1 MKFLTFTIMLVTLES
16 LCLFVFKQTISMI
29 FMSMITICAFLC
41 FTANNW
47 KICHKTFKK
56 TVIGIFCTGSGLIL
70 LKDYFHITPVNNE
83 STIDK
88 FFITL
93 IALCFI
99 LLIMAVFYI
108 KKLPLIKNIKFK
120 LYIANITN
128 FYNKIL
134 QLIKNSKYTCNDKS
148 FHNESSFDDYNPAT
162 GLPMIG
168 GIDAGGNPY
177 GTRLHDD

>member
-1 MKFLTFTIMLVTLES
+1 MIVTLDS
-16 LCLFVFKQTISMI
+16 LCLFVFKQTISML
-29 FMSMITICAFLC
+29 FMSIMTICAFLC

-47 KICHKTFKK
+47 KICHKTIKR

-70 LKDYFHITPVNNE
+70 LQDYFHITPVNNE
-83 STIDK
+83 LTIDK

-93 IALCFI
+93 ITLCFI

-120 LYIANITN
+120 PSIANITK
-128 FYNKIL
+128 FYSKISH
-134 QLIKNSKYTCNDKS
+134 LIKNTQYKIN
-148 FHNESSFDDYNPAT
+148 NEKFYKTSDRKYNPAT
-162 GLPMIG
+162 GFPMKG
-168 GIDAGGNPY
+168 GVDIAGNPY